1 MSGSKHI
8 LASALVLSS
17 FLTSLLPASADN
29 QEVSAFCQRVDRKL
43 SSVGQ
48 RECLSLG
55 LQLSGAYSNQ
65 DTPLLYRDYGPSD
78 DSRRARVLLIGGIH
92 GDEYSSV
99 SVVFKW
105 LRRLEREQH
114 GQFHWRVV
122 PVLNPDGLLRPP
134 RMSQRMNANGVDLN
148 RNFPSPGWDTEAPR
162 YWQER
167 TRRNKRRY
175 PGPAALSEPESRW
188 LVEQL
193 DSFQPDAV
201 ISVHAPHGIVDFDGP
216 RVPPTH
222 LGPLDLRLLG
232 TYPGSMGRYIG
243 VHRGIPLLTVELESA
258 FAMPPGNDM
267 ALIWE
272 DTLAWIEQH
281 VVEPRLAAEARKR
294 EHALAL
300 EAEEQA
306 NETAGRGLGLQQ

>member
-1 MSGSKHI
+1 M
-8 LASALVLSS
+8 LALV
-17 FLTSLLPASADN
+17 TVLLAALLVPAAVASEA
-29 QEVSAFCQRVDRKL
+29 EVLDFCQRVDRKL
-43 SSVGQ
+43 SSVGK
-48 RECLSLG
+48 RECLDFRLRP
-55 LQLSGAYSNQ
+55 SGAYSNE
-65 DTPLLYRDYGPSD
+65 DTPLLYRDFGPTD
-78 DSRRARVLLIGGIH
+78 DNRRARVLLVGGIH

-105 LRRLEREQH
+105 LKRLEEKQH

-134 RMSQRMNANGVDLN
+134 RMSRRMNANGVDLN
-148 RNFPSPGWDTEAPR
+148 RNFPSPGWDTEAPK
-162 YWQER
+162 YWIER

-193 DSFQPDAV
+193 NSFRPDAV

-216 RVPPTH
+216 RVPPAR

-258 FAMPPGNDM
+258 FAMPEGDDM
-267 ALIWE
+267 DLIWD
-272 DTLAWIEQH
+272 DTLSWIEEH
-281 VVEPRLAAEARKR
+281 VVLPRLAEERERARR
-294 EHALAL
+294 LAL
-300 EAEEQA
+300 EAEKKARERTLRMA
-306 NETAGRGLGLQQ
+306 PDLIP